1 MNAPVSQITDGQVQ
15 APTVAAGT
23 CTTTSVVNTA
33 VTVPQVYISSGV
45 SATGLAAGTPAPA
58 AAAATGV
65 NSPVQP
71 VQPQGVPLGT
81 ASSVP
86 VPTTSTTPFVGAAG
100 KMESSMFM
108 SVVAAAVALVVL
120 A

>member
-1 MNAPVSQITDGQVQ
+1 MAPG
-15 APTVAAGT
+15 A

-33 VTVPQVYISSGV
+33 VTVPQVYISSGA

-58 AAAATGV
+58 AASATGA
-65 NSPVQP
+65 NSPIQP
-71 VQPQGVPLGT
+71 GVATGS

-86 VPTTSTTPFVGAAG
+86 VPTKSTTPFVGAAG
-100 KMESSMFM
+100 KVETSMLM
-108 SVVAAAVALVVL
+108 SVVMAAVGLAVL

>member
-1 MNAPVSQITDGQVQ
+1 MAPG
-15 APTVAAGT
+15 A

-33 VTVPQVYISSGV
+33 VTVPQVYISSGA

-58 AAAATGV
+58 AASATGA
-65 NSPVQP
+65 NSPIQP
-71 VQPQGVPLGT
+71 AGVATGS

-86 VPTTSTTPFVGAAG
+86 VPTKSTTPFVGAAG
-100 KMESSMFM
+100 KVESSMFI
-108 SVVAAAVALVVL
+108 SVVMAAVGLAVL